1 MYVYLG
7 KMDKRKNHFEILG
20 VQTQVRAS
28 NTTFTMLKAE
38 KVDFEKSTF
47 AASFSYYPP
56 KQSLDLK

>member
-1 MYVYLG
+1 MFDYLPN
-7 KMDKRKNHFEILG
+7 DNKRKNHFEILG

-56 KQSLDLK
+56 KQ

>member
-28 NTTFTMLKAE
+28 NTTFTMLKTE

-56 KQSLDLK
+56 KQ